1 VARHRFGGV
10 ADYIISVGSGNAAVL
25 EPAATVTCWNQ
36 AVGGTQYTDLT
47 ESDGAT
53 PITGGTLTADSTGA
67 VGEFYGPDQIRHL
80 YLDANGG
87 SGPRRRTVATDIGA
101 DVGTLRTDLDAHTAA
116 RNPHGTTAADLAGA
130 YDPSIATLRLADPF
144 YVAHRGSGDEYP
156 EHTLVAYEAAL
167 NAGAR
172 AIEVS
177 CQITADGQ
185 LVTFH
190 DQTLTRMTGLTG
202 ALSDYTYAAVKNAIK
217 VKPQAFY
224 GPGWD
229 DVEIPLLR
237 DVLDRLYGRCV
248 IFLEPKTNEAI
259 VPLQTLLSERY
270 PDAQRSIVWKHYYS
284 NGSFT
289 WARNNGYTTWGYV
302 DAGTTQAEMDAIDSL
317 IDMWG
322 VPHTMTDGNIASTVA
337 RGKPVICWEVHR
349 RADVTRLTG
358 LGVQGLMC
366 SGYEYVTRSTPV
378 LTSDN
383 WEFQVRAPGDIG
395 LANYDPDYALK
406 FGADNSAYVSR
417 TNTETNLLGS
427 FCPTPADGYTIS
439 CEMRFENVPAASLH
453 ADFVFAKPDDAK
465 YQFNASNS
473 SGGYHFVFRGNGD
486 MQLYKHTPGV
496 TSGTKLGELLASAQ
510 PDGAAAVQPVAGAWM
525 WFSIE
530 VTPTQIIISRTDL
543 DTPSVL
549 TVSDTSYRGG
559 YIHLSNG
566 SINSDSLRPYWRNLS
581 IA

>member
-1 VARHRFGGV
+1 MRYRFGTA
-10 ADYIISVGSGNAAVL
+10 ADYVVSLGAANAATL
-25 EPAATVTCWNQ
+25 EPNTVVTCWNMPS
-36 AVGGTQYTDLT
+36 GGTQYTDLVNT
-47 ESDGAT
+47 DGET
-53 PITGGTLTADSTGA
+53 PITTLTTDATGA
-67 VGEFYGPDQIRHL
+67 LPEFYGPDGVAAL

-87 SGPRRRTVATDIGA
+87 SGPRRRTLSA
-101 DVGTLRTDLDAHTAA
+101 DVGDTVNSTAA
-116 RNPHGTTAADLAGA
+116 DLATHAAAANPHGTTLADLAGS
-130 YDPSIATLRLADPF
+130 YDPAIATLLESDPF
-144 YVAHRGSGDEYP
+144 YIAHRGSGDEYP

-185 LVTFH
+185 LVCFH
-190 DQTLTRMTGLTG
+190 DQSLDRMTDLTG
-202 ALSDYTYAAVKNAIK
+202 AMADYTYAAVKNAIK
-217 VKPQAFY
+217 VRPQAFY

-229 DVEIPLLR
+229 DQEIPLLR
-237 DVLDRLYGRCV
+237 DVLDRLYGKCV

-270 PDAQRSIVWKHYYS
+270 PDAQRSIVWKHYYA

-302 DAGTTQAEMDAIDSL
+302 DAATTQTEMDAVDSL

-349 RADVTRLTG
+349 RVDVTRLTG

-383 WEFQVRAPGDIG
+383 WQYQVRAPGDIG
-395 LANYDPDYALK
+395 LANYDADYALK

-427 FCPTPADGYTIS
+427 FCPTPADGYTIAF
-439 CEMRFENVPAASLH
+439 EMRFENVPASSLH

-465 YQFNASNS
+465 YQFNASNA
-473 SGGYHFVFRGNGD
+473 SGGYHMVFRGNGD
-486 MQLYKHTPGV
+486 LQLYKHTPGV
-496 TSGTKLGELLASAQ
+496 TSGTKLGEILASAQ
-510 PDGAAAVQPVAGAWM
+510 PAGASAVQPVAGVWM
-525 WFSIE
+525 SFTIQ
-530 VTPTQIIISRTDL
+530 VTATQIIITRTDL
-543 DTPSVL
+543 ATDTVL
-549 TVSDTSYRGG
+549 TVTDSSYRGG